1 MRDAAPLTRRP
12 GLFGNR
18 TLANAV
24 PPCFNPVMRSRGAIE
39 PTKENGV
46 AIPEA
51 ADAPPAIAA

>member
-1 MRDAAPLTRRP
+1 MRFRHVSIL
-12 GLFGNR
+12 L
-18 TLANAV
+18 
-24 PPCFNPVMRSRGAIE
+24 MRSRGAIE